1 MLAEGDNSRAFRH
14 PRHKSELKSGFIVM
28 EMWQVGS
35 FEAPVMGPLQSES
48 HPFCPPAQSPF
59 AGAAADTQTC
69 KVQRGAYVAPNLWAT
84 LRQHMPNQFLDGFL
98 FSKWLKTWGLTPLL
112 FSGLNCSRLVLTCQH
127 ARKAR

>member
-48 HPFCPPAQSPF
+48 HHHHH
-59 AGAAADTQTC
+59 
-69 KVQRGAYVAPNLWAT
+69 R
-84 LRQHMPNQFLDGFL
+84 
-98 FSKWLKTWGLTPLL
+98 PLL
-112 FSGLNCSRLVLTCQH
+112 EQQLIPKPARFSAVHMLQ
-127 ARKAR
+127 